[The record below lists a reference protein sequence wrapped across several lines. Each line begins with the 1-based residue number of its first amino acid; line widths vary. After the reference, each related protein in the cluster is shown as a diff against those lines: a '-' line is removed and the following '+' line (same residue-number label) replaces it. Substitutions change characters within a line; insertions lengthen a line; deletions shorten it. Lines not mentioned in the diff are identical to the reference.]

1 MFEMRL
7 VGLFRKEPFNALTKQ
22 GPPRPLNPAP
32 GAWPLDPAQQKTLLG
47 RENNF
52 RLLRWEERKIEG
64 FWPKESREN
73 PRGGK
78 SELSPRDSSQAF
90 PGCFAS
96 GLAAFSGRARSI
108 TASSLA
114 ASFKR
119 QREIV
124 VSSHPVISAGER
136 SRRIILLVRDEPRT
150 AACGGCSVRGEINR
164 KGAIS
169 P

>member
-1 MFEMRL
+1 M
-7 VGLFRKEPFNALTKQ
+7 
-22 GPPRPLNPAP
+22 
-32 GAWPLDPAQQKTLLG
+32 G

-73 PRGGK
+73 PRGE

-96 GLAAFSGRARSI
+96 GLAAFSGWARSI
-108 TASSLA
+108 TTSSLA

-136 SRRIILLVRDEPRT
+136 SRRIILLVGSGADSP
-150 AACGGCSVRGEINR
+150 SVLL
-164 KGAIS
+164 GALKCF
-169 P
+169 